1 MPAPEERRRLGAGK
15 GEAGAGSGG
24 GRRREVPP
32 RACRRDKDKVEN
44 RPCVASVFIGFPIH
58 FLFFLSSF
66 FWYFPLPTFL
76 FFYISIFI
84 LFSV

>member
-1 MPAPEERRRLGAGK
+1 MALEGSS
-15 GEAGAGSGG
+15 EAVSGG
-24 GRRREVPP
+24 TEEAYGGDAEPLRAMRGYTC
-32 RACRRDKDKVEN
+32 ACRRDKDKVEN
-44 RPCVASVFIGFPIH
+44 HPCVASVFVGFP
-58 FLFFLSSF
+58 FGFFLSSF